1 MPKSTKLSQ
10 TNSENLEI
18 ENFENSFLETEN
30 QTNYNENEILEES
43 NLEESENSKIENLTN
58 DLENEKLKS
67 KIPTNSLKSTEMRDE
82 ELEKSLIT
90 GAFANKPHWYV
101 IQTYVGFEL
110 AAQRVLEQKIETL
123 NLADKILEIYIP
135 TRKIVKINPKGQKKE
150 KDEIYHPGYIYLY
163 MILDQETG
171 YVVQNTQYV
180 SRIPG
185 TGDVVVALEEGTV
198 EKIKSLLQAKVDSGE
213 STLITNY
220 KVGTPVSII
229 QGPFKDHTGKICELD
244 EQNARVKISV
254 SMFGRDTF
262 VELDLTEISLMI

>member
-1 MPKSTKLSQ
+1 MPKTTKNNLSQ
-10 TNSENLEI
+10 NTLRESENLE
-18 ENFENSFLETEN
+18 NNFLEN
-30 QTNYNENEILEES
+30 QNLETTYDQSEILEDNS
-43 NLEESENSKIENLTN
+43 QDGSQNNLASEN
-58 DLENEKLKS
+58 
-67 KIPTNSLKSTEMRDE
+67 TEISDE

-90 GAFANKPHWYV
+90 GAFANRPHWYV

-110 AAQRVLEQKIETL
+110 AAKKVLEQKIDTL
-123 NLADKILEIYIP
+123 NLTDKILEIYIP
-135 TRKIVKINPKGQKKE
+135 TRRILKINPKGQKKE

-185 TGDVVVALEEGTV
+185 IGDVVVALEEGTV
-198 EKIKSLLQAKVDSGE
+198 EKIKNLLQAKAESGE
-213 STLITNY
+213 ATLITNY
-220 KVGTPVSII
+220 KIGTPVSVV

-244 EQNARVKISV
+244 EDNARVKVSI

-262 VELDLTEISLMI
+262 VDLDLTEISFMI

>member
-10 TNSENLEI
+10 NNSENLENNNL
-18 ENFENSFLETEN
+18 ENNFLETEN
-30 QTNYNENEILEES
+30 QTTYDEKEILEES
-43 NLEESENSKIENLTN
+43 DLETSENSKMENLTN
-58 DLENEKLKS
+58 DLETGNLKS
-67 KIPTNSLKSTEMRDE
+67 EIPKNSPKSMEITGE

-90 GAFANKPHWYV
+90 GAFASVPHWYV

-198 EKIKSLLQAKVDSGE
+198 EKIKSLLQK
-213 STLITNY
+213 
-220 KVGTPVSII
+220 
-229 QGPFKDHTGKICELD
+229 
-244 EQNARVKISV
+244 RVRRSV
-254 SMFGRDTF
+254 N
-262 VELDLTEISLMI
+262 

>member
-1 MPKSTKLSQ
+1 MPKTTKNNLSQ
-10 TNSENLEI
+10 NTLRESENLE
-18 ENFENSFLETEN
+18 NNFLEN
-30 QTNYNENEILEES
+30 QNLETTYDQNEILEDNSQNDSQS
-43 NLEESENSKIENLTN
+43 NLAPEN
-58 DLENEKLKS
+58 
-67 KIPTNSLKSTEMRDE
+67 TEIRDE

-90 GAFANKPHWYV
+90 GAFANRPHWYV

-110 AAQRVLEQKIETL
+110 AAKKVLEQKIDTL
-123 NLADKILEIYIP
+123 NLTDKILEIYIP
-135 TRKIVKINPKGQKKE
+135 TRRILKINPKGQKKE

-198 EKIKSLLQAKVDSGE
+198 EKIKNLLQAKAESGE
-213 STLITNY
+213 ATLITNY
-220 KVGTPVSII
+220 KIGTPVSII

-244 EQNARVKISV
+244 EDNARVKVSI

-262 VELDLTEISLMI
+262 VDLDLTEISFMI